1 MRFALKCRA
10 NQLCDKKD
18 NYMKKRFIT
27 TILVVGI
34 VIFGTVMLFEPIEN
48 TWEYIAIILSVVMI
62 VASLIALCVLNY
74 RGKEKSTDTVD
85 LGFHLLEMILDFFIG

>member
-1 MRFALKCRA
+1 
-10 NQLCDKKD
+10 
-18 NYMKKRFIT
+18 MKKRFIT
-27 TILVVGI
+27 TILVIGI

-62 VASLIALCVLNY
+62 VASFIALCVLNY